1 MADWCREGHRAMDET
16 GLANK
21 AELILNEILAS
32 ESLRPAAEARAQAEQ
47 EMEGLRAAQAALMRR
62 ARELVT
68 AHAAAAAHAD
78 EAVVAAARG
87 GWRSGA
93 WRSAVA
99 KLRAVEEEQFAAT
112 RGNRKLL
119 EEMLPAAE
127 AGLLEARA
135 EELEA
140 QGIAVRQ
147 AAAERMQKTA
157 ELMAGAAAHEGGIVF
172 DPRSTLSGFLEARAE
187 RLFGEA
193 DELRRQARER
203 RERHAAMLRGAG
215 GVR

>member
-1 MADWCREGHRAMDET
+1 MDET

-21 AELILNEILAS
+21 AEQILNEILAGDS
-32 ESLRPAAEARAQAEQ
+32 PRSAAEARAQAER

-68 AHAAAAAHAD
+68 AHAAAAAHTD
-78 EAVVAAARG
+78 EAVVTAARG
-87 GWRSGA
+87 AWRGGA
-93 WRSAVA
+93 WRGAVA
-99 KLRAVEEEQFAAT
+99 KLRAVEEEQCAAT

-127 AGLLEARA
+127 ARLLEARA
-135 EELEA
+135 EEMET
-140 QGIAVRQ
+140 QGIAVRE

-157 ELMAGAAAHEGGIVF
+157 ELMAGAAAHEGEIVF
-172 DPRSTLSGFLEARAE
+172 DPRPTLSGFLEARAA
-187 RLFGEA
+187 RLFAEA
-193 DELRRQARER
+193 EELRQQARER
-203 RERHAAMLRGAG
+203 RERHAAVLRGAG